1 MGTQHME
8 REVFRKRKGDTPRTT
23 IIFEFLFERQREGED
38 SKEKNWDKGGDI
50 RQIEPK
56 GGYLV

>member
-1 MGTQHME
+1 ME